1 MHAQISAPKIN
12 KDTGDFEELLLTF
25 TSYNHGSGCILE
37 SIPDVASQHVNGNS
51 YCRHGM
57 GK

>member
-12 KDTGDFEELLLTF
+12 KDTGDFEELFLTL

-37 SIPDVASQHVNGNS
+37 SIPDIASQGVNGIN
-51 YCRHGM
+51 YCRYAM